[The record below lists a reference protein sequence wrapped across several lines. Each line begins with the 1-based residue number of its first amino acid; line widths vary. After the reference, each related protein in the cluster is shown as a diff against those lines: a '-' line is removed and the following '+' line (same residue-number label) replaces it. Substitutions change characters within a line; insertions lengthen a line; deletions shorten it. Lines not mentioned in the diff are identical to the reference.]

1 MTGMELVVRPG
12 SRGKNRGRGMTVWL
26 NFAGKT
32 REEQMAQTSGA
43 SFEFEHLRRALE
55 QSDAAALDELYADDA
70 EMVIVDRDRPPG
82 APLRL
87 AGKTAINAFWR
98 DVCSREMTHR
108 VGHEVVG
115 SDRVAFVE
123 ECAYPDGCNVL
134 SAMTLDLRNGRIVRH
149 LTVQA
154 WDEVSCST
162 G

>member
-1 MTGMELVVRPG
+1 
-12 SRGKNRGRGMTVWL
+12 
-26 NFAGKT
+26 
-32 REEQMAQTSGA
+32 MAQETA
-43 SFEFEHLRRALE
+43 VPFAFEHLRRALE
-55 QSDAAALDELYADDA
+55 QSDAAALIKLYADDA
-70 EMVIVDRDRPPG
+70 EMLIVDRDRPPS
-82 APLRL
+82 APMRL
-87 AGKTAINAFWR
+87 TGKAAIDDFWR

-134 SAMTLDLRNGRIVRH
+134 SAMTLDLRSGQIVRH

-154 WDEVSCST
+154 WDEVSCSA

>member
-1 MTGMELVVRPG
+1 MAGTLSAPFD
-12 SRGKNRGRGMTVWL
+12 
-26 NFAGKT
+26 FARLK
-32 REEQMAQTSGA
+32 S
-43 SFEFEHLRRALE
+43 ALE
-55 QSDAAALDELYADDA
+55 QSDPAVLAGFYDDDA
-70 EMVIVDRDRPPG
+70 EMVIIVRDRPPG
-82 APLRL
+82 APMRL
-87 AGKTAINAFWR
+87 AGKAAIDAFWR
-98 DVCSREMTHR
+98 DVCAREMTHH

-115 SDRVAFVE
+115 SDRVAFIE

>member
-1 MTGMELVVRPG
+1 
-12 SRGKNRGRGMTVWL
+12 
-26 NFAGKT
+26 
-32 REEQMAQTSGA
+32 MAETIMA
-43 SFEFEHLRRALE
+43 PFEFARLRRALE
-55 QSDAAALDELYADDA
+55 QSDATVLAELYADDA

-82 APLRL
+82 APMRL
-87 AGKTAINAFWR
+87 AGKTAIGAFWR

-134 SAMTLDLRNGRIVRH
+134 SAMTLDLRNGLIVRH

-154 WDEVSCST
+154 WDELSCST

>member
-1 MTGMELVVRPG
+1 MKSEITTAP
-12 SRGKNRGRGMTVWL
+12 
-26 NFAGKT
+26 
-32 REEQMAQTSGA
+32 
-43 SFEFEHLRRALE
+43 FEFARLKRALE
-55 QSDAAALDELYADDA
+55 QSEAEVLAELYADDA

-82 APLRL
+82 APMRL
-87 AGKTAINAFWR
+87 AGKPAIDAFWR

-115 SDRVAFVE
+115 PDRVAFVE
-123 ECAYPDGCNVL
+123 ECVYPDGCKVM